1 MEIKVLGTGC
11 PKCRQLEEMVKK
23 TIQEL
28 GIEASVIKVDDIQ
41 KIISYGVIRTPA
53 LVINEHVVLSGR
65 LPSVEELKKL
75 IDVHKS

>member
-11 PKCRQLEEMVKK
+11 PKCQQLEEMVKK

-75 IDVHKS
+75 IDAHKS